1 MAAEAVTAVAAT
13 MAVVV
18 VATMAVE
25 ATTAVEDI
33 IMAVGVIT
41 AVVVTTAAVVTTVED
56 GGLVLVSLVS
66 LLGAIITVGA
76 HNNATVLDAQEYVI
90 NPHAKVAC

>member
-13 MAVVV
+13 MAVV